1 MTDSALKVRI
11 TEDMKNAMRAQEK
24 DKLQAIRLILA
35 ALKQKEVDERVTLT
49 DQDVLAILDK
59 MLKQRRDSL
68 QQFEAAGRED
78 LAAKERFEI
87 TIIQTYLP
95 AALSDAEISALI
107 KAAIASTGAT
117 SPQDMGKVM
126 AIVKPQVQGRAD
138 MGAVSQKI
146 KAALVS

>member
-1 MTDSALKVRI
+1 MTDSALKSRI
-11 TEDMKNAMRAQEK
+11 TEDMKNAMRAQAK
-24 DKLQAIRLILA
+24 DTLQAIRLILA
-35 ALKQKEVDERVTLT
+35 AIKQKEVDERVMVT
-49 DQDVLAILDK
+49 DQDVLVILDK

-87 TIIQTYLP
+87 TVIQAYLP
-95 AALSDAEISALI
+95 AALNEVEIDILI
-107 KAAIASTGAT
+107 KTAIATTSAAT
-117 SPQDMGKVM
+117 PQDMGKVM

-146 KAALVS
+146 KLALS

>member
-1 MTDSALKVRI
+1 MTDSALKSRI
-11 TEDMKNAMRAQEK
+11 TEDMKNAMRAQAK
-24 DKLQAIRLILA
+24 DTLQAIRLILA
-35 ALKQKEVDERVTLT
+35 AIKQKEVDERVMVT
-49 DQDVLAILDK
+49 DQDVLVILDK

-87 TIIQTYLP
+87 TVIQAYLP
-95 AALSDAEISALI
+95 AALNEVEIDILI
-107 KAAIASTGAT
+107 KTAIATTSAAT
-117 SPQDMGKVM
+117 PQDMGKVR

-146 KAALVS
+146 KLALS